1 MSTQHLASKILRFQN
16 QSSDLIPFYKF
27 CLVLQFSS
35 YWKTVIRKCLGPN
48 DSDKNGNLMFNQEI
62 SIIVKYRNIIEIF
75 LACKKKTDGDH
86 IMHVWNVNN
95 DWQENSR
102 IFHYVI
108 FIPSFSSRKKYLSD
122 LRK

>member
-1 MSTQHLASKILRFQN
+1 
-16 QSSDLIPFYKF
+16 
-27 CLVLQFSS
+27 
-35 YWKTVIRKCLGPN
+35 
-48 DSDKNGNLMFNQEI
+48 MFNQEI